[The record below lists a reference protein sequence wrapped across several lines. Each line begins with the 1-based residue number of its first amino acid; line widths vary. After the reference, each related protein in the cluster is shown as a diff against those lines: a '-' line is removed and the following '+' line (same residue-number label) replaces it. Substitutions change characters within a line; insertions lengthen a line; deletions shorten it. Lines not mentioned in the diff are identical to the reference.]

1 MSRAHA
7 LVGPLLRDEA
17 HLSFSGGGFLGIYHV
32 GVAMAFRDF
41 APHIAKR
48 KVLGTSSGALAAMC
62 LVSDF
67 PMDKAINNIVKMAK
81 HCRSLSLG
89 PLHPKFNIFDI
100 MRDDL
105 ESYMPEDAHIRS
117 SGKLF
122 VTVTNA
128 LTLKSEIIAN
138 FDSREE
144 LIDVLMASCFIP
156 YFLGFVPPKVKNTR
170 YIDGGISCNIPV
182 FDQYSITVSPF
193 PGESMIG
200 PRFGNLPKVAFMPET
215 ILRLCK
221 TVFAPP
227 AYVLEELIH
236 QGYDD
241 AINFLQ
247 KSRLISCSECS
258 TLNVKDESARPECQK
273 CEDLLKLSDITNVPR
288 SLLRSL
294 ELTAMHEQEERRLHP
309 YQHTTVAKTMRIVF
323 GIAALPVEASWAI
336 ARKVYDN
343 WELFQTI
350 FLNIY
355 RGCLDLIKGICP
367 AKDECRVCGPSRFEP
382 SSQGNLKKSQQ
393 ESSPKHTPGNR
404 T

>member
-1 MSRAHA
+1 MARAHA
-7 LVGPLLRDEA
+7 LAGPLLREEA

-32 GVAMAFRDF
+32 GVALAFRDF

-67 PMDKAINNIVKMAK
+67 PMDKAVNNIVKMAK

-100 MRDDL
+100 MRGDL
-105 ESYMPEDAHIRS
+105 ETYMPEDAHIRS
-117 SGKLF
+117 SGRLF

-128 LTLKSEIIAN
+128 LTLESEIITN
-138 FDSREE
+138 FESREE

-156 YFLGFVPPKVKNTR
+156 YFLGFVPPKVRNTR

-182 FDQYSITVSPF
+182 LDQYTITVSPF
-193 PGESMIG
+193 PGESIIG

-215 ILRLCK
+215 ALRLCK

-227 AYVLEELIH
+227 AYVLEELVH

-247 KSRLISCSECS
+247 ESKLISCSECLTQDVGTGS
-258 TLNVKDESARPECQK
+258 HRKRCEK
-273 CEDLLKLSDITNVPR
+273 CEELLRLSDITNVPR

-294 ELTAMHEQEERRLHP
+294 ELTAMQEQEERRLHP
-309 YQHTTVAKTMRIVF
+309 YLHTSLARSMRIAV
-323 GIAALPVEASWAI
+323 GVVVLPFEVSWAI
-336 ARKVYDN
+336 ARKMYETR
-343 WELFQTI
+343 EL
-350 FLNIY
+350 FLNIFLTVY
-355 RGCLDLIKGICP
+355 RGFLDLIRGLGP
-367 AKDECRVCGPSRFEP
+367 AKDECRPCGPSRLED
-382 SSQGNLKKSQQ
+382 SSKAASKDC
-393 ESSPKHTPGNR
+393 EHR
-404 T
+404 TCSKQDSGSRA